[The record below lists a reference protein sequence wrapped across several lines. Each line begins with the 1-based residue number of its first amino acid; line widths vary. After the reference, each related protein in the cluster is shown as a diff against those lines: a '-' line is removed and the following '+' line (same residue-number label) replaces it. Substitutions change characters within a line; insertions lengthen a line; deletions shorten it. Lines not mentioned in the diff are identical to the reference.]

1 MFYMAARGLVL
12 FLLCVCMRAC
22 VCVWFEICQCFS
34 IQLLSTHQVILC
46 QCFIITAVDSVM
58 VDSDEEDGV
67 SFRMVLP
74 SESHRKQSKGRLR
87 SAGDSVSSLATS
99 HGDLSGV

>member
-1 MFYMAARGLVL
+1 
-12 FLLCVCMRAC
+12 
-22 VCVWFEICQCFS
+22 
-34 IQLLSTHQVILC
+34 
-46 QCFIITAVDSVM
+46 M
-58 VDSDEEDGV
+58 VDSDEEDSV

-99 HGDLSGV
+99 HGDLSGVCTLLDMFCIVQYGDMLTNVLTCYYPLATG